1 MKEVEERQSKWGLIL
16 TPGWV
21 FGIGYR
27 TVLVFTRFDLD
38 ISCNPNLIAI
48 RLFHGC

>member
-1 MKEVEERQSKWGLIL
+1 MKEVEGRQSKWGLIL
-16 TPGWV
+16 LSGWG

-27 TVLVFTRFDLD
+27 TVVVFTQFDLD